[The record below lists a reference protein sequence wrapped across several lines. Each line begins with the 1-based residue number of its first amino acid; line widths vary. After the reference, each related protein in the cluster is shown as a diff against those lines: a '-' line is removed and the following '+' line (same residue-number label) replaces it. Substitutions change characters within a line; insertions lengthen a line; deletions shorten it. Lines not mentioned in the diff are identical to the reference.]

1 MPTWTFITN
10 HGAVLSLV
18 ASNPRITAREI
29 ASRLGITEWSVF
41 RVISDLEAGG
51 YLTRYKEGRTNFYE
65 VDHNLPL
72 RRPDVRDVA
81 VGEML
86 KLLMDPDGEA
96 ERAGGPPEET
106 SNEAAAR
113 LR

>member
-10 HGAVLSLV
+10 HGAVLSVV
-18 ASNPRITAREI
+18 ASNPRMTAREI
-29 ASRLGITEWSVF
+29 ASQLGITEWSVF
-41 RVISDLEAGG
+41 RIISDLEAGG
-51 YLTRYKEGRTNFYE
+51 YLTRYREGRTNFYE

-86 KLLMDPDGEA
+86 KVLMDRDGEP
-96 ERAGGPPEET
+96 ERAGEPPEET
-106 SNEAAAR
+106 
-113 LR
+113 